1 MTKACPLCPANNLR
15 STLAVKWRLNATKAN
30 SSRPALAISLWKKW
44 RQTHEHIG
52 QHIRK
57 LVRGEPHLRYITVER
72 EPLETLIAEWTH
84 RGDQLTLLSVLL
96 ARARNQLAETPEYY
110 PGERRC
116 SPLSEGPQASSTR
129 ELDAAIR
136 ESATAIARHRH
147 WVRSAFASQFKQI
160 LRSAIR
166 DVGVRT
172 TDAVLAGK
180 IELANR
186 IESDRQ
192 TVRAIIGVIDA
203 SLNRMLKDDLTAA
216 VKSETQ
222 K

>member
-1 MTKACPLCPANNLR
+1 MNPLDSIFANWFEADH
-15 STLAVKWRLNATKAN
+15 TCA
-30 SSRPALAISLWKKW
+30 
-44 RQTHEHIG
+44 
-52 QHIRK
+52 
-57 LVRGEPHLRYITVER
+57 YITVER
-72 EPLETLIAEWTH
+72 EPLEALIAEWTH

-96 ARARNQLAETPEYY
+96 ARARNQLAETPECC
-110 PGERRC
+110 PSERRC
-116 SPLSEGPQASSTR
+116 SSLTNEPLASSFR
-129 ELDAAIR
+129 ELEAAIR

-147 WVRSAFASQFKQI
+147 SVRSEFASHLKQI

-192 TVRAIIGVIDA
+192 MIRAIIGVIDA
-203 SLNRMLKDDLTAA
+203 LLNRMLKDDLTAA
-216 VKSETQ
+216 VTSETR

>member
-1 MTKACPLCPANNLR
+1 L
-15 STLAVKWRLNATKAN
+15 SD
-30 SSRPALAISLWKKW
+30 
-44 RQTHEHIG
+44 G
-52 QHIRK
+52 QQ
-57 LVRGEPHLRYITVER
+57 
-72 EPLETLIAEWTH
+72 AF
-84 RGDQLTLLSVLL
+84 SV
-96 ARARNQLAETPEYY
+96 
-110 PGERRC
+110 G
-116 SPLSEGPQASSTR
+116 

-147 WVRSAFASQFKQI
+147 SVRSEFASHLKQI

-192 TVRAIIGVIDA
+192 MIRAIIGVIDA
-203 SLNRMLKDDLTAA
+203 LLNRMLKDDLTAA
-216 VKSETQ
+216 VTSETR

>member
-1 MTKACPLCPANNLR
+1 MNPLDSIFANWFEADH
-15 STLAVKWRLNATKAN
+15 TCAYV
-30 SSRPALAISLWKKW
+30 
-44 RQTHEHIG
+44 
-52 QHIRK
+52 
-57 LVRGEPHLRYITVER
+57 TVER
-72 EPLETLIAEWTH
+72 EPLEALIAEWTH

-96 ARARNQLAETPEYY
+96 ARARNQLAETPECHR
-110 PGERRC
+110 GERRC
-116 SPLSEGPQASSTR
+116 SPLSDGPQGSSLR
-129 ELDAAIR
+129 ELDEAIR
-136 ESATAIARHRH
+136 ESATAIARQRN
-147 WVRSAFASQFKQI
+147 WVRSEFASHLKQI

-172 TDAVLAGK
+172 TDAVIVGK

-203 SLNRMLKDDLTAA
+203 LLNRMLKDDLTAA

-222 K
+222 E